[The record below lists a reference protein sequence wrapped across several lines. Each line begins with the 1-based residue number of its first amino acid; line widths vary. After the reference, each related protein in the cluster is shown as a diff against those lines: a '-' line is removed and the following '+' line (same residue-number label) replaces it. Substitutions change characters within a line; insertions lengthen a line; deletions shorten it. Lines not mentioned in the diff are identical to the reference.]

1 MARDL
6 DNIMPARDR
15 VKKFLMRLSSGQNR
29 LTAFKEC
36 FPISESWSN
45 TKIYNHINAIVS
57 KKASQNQLK
66 HYRER
71 FLNMMEQKKVDMLM
85 YLEQQIIYNEDNP
98 NISIGDKIRAIEC
111 FSKIAGFD
119 KTPTVVN
126 NLLVTDRSAELNQIF
141 GISDNNQLEHNED
154 VIDAEITDEE

>member
-1 MARDL
+1 
-6 DNIMPARDR
+6 
-15 VKKFLMRLSSGQNR
+15 
-29 LTAFKEC
+29 
-36 FPISESWSN
+36 
-45 TKIYNHINAIVS
+45 
-57 KKASQNQLK
+57 
-66 HYRER
+66 
-71 FLNMMEQKKVDMLM
+71 MMEQKKVDMLM

-111 FSKIAGFD
+111 FAKIAGFD